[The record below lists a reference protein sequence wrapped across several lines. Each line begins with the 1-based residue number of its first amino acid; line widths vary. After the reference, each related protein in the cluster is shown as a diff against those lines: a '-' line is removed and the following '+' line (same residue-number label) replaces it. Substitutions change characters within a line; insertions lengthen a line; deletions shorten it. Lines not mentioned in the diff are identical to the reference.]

1 MRTSRDFEELFACL
15 RRHDVKALVVGAHAV
30 AFHAKPRHTKD
41 IDVLVEPTEEN
52 AARLL
57 RALEE
62 FGFGGLG
69 LTAGDFAREGRVVQ
83 LGYPPSRVDLITSI
97 AGVTFE
103 EAWAGRVSGRYGSAE
118 VDFIGRAAL
127 IRAKRAAGRPQDEMD
142 LAWLEAAGDDSLE
155 P

>member
-1 MRTSRDFEELFACL
+1 M
-15 RRHDVKALVVGAHAV
+15 RRHGVKALAVGAHAV

-41 IDVLVEPTEEN
+41 IDVLVEPTEAN
-52 AARLL
+52 AERLL

-69 LTAGDFAREGRVVQ
+69 LTAGDFAQEGRVVQ

-97 AGVTFE
+97 AGVTFD
-103 EAWAGRVSGRYGSAE
+103 EAWVGRMSGRYGSTK
-118 VDFIGRAAL
+118 VDYIGRAAL

-142 LAWLEAAGDDSLE
+142 LAWLEAVDGSAQE
-155 P
+155 PG